1 MLALAAKLLQWN
13 VLRNWAQTLI
23 MVLAIFGSLSS
34 YVLLGTAL
42 TEMSGAV
49 AQVMRSDWPFD
60 LTVSGIFS
68 DEEQQSI
75 AELAGIYHLEVI
87 GSSNAYVLAHPQTVI
102 TLPEEGSRLIVELSA
117 GNLPT
122 DEREVALPGDLA
134 LQLQLEVGDQIE
146 LMANHRQAVAETYAV
161 SGILSTKSGVLKT
174 PLITESGLQRLL
186 PTGELT
192 RSLLIQLDGKADL
205 ERMASRIRR
214 GFPQLTVTI
223 DAAGYEQMQSDF
235 NMSDALVMGLRGLI
249 LIITAA
255 SLAVLFYISQR
266 SGSFQTG
273 VLRAIGVKK
282 PWLLLPALLQ
292 TLLIFA
298 IGFGLTALVLP
309 NVAMSLGL
317 LSSRAMLLTS
327 LRQDMGLYLLVGL
340 ISTLVVNLQ
349 FLGFSI
355 PRLLK
360 DAW

>member
-13 VLRNWAQTLI
+13 VLRNRAQTLI

-60 LTVSGIFS
+60 LTVSGIFT
-68 DEEQQSI
+68 DEEQQAIS
-75 AELAGIYHLEVI
+75 ELAGIQYLEVV
-87 GSSNAYVLAHPQTVI
+87 GSSDTFFLAQPQAVI
-102 TLPEEGSRLIVELSA
+102 TLPEPGSRLIVELSA
-117 GNLPT
+117 GYLPS
-122 DEREVALPGDLA
+122 DEQEVALPGELA
-134 LQLQLEVGDQIE
+134 LQLQLDVGDQID
-146 LMANHRQAVAETYAV
+146 LMANHRQATPAIYTI

-174 PLITESGLQRLL
+174 PLITASGLQRLSPL
-186 PTGELT
+186 EEVP

-214 GFPQLTVTI
+214 GYPQLTVTI
-223 DAAGYEQMQSDF
+223 DAEGYEQMQKDF
-235 NMSDALVMGLRGLI
+235 NMSDALVIGLRGLI

-292 TLLIFA
+292 TVLIFA
-298 IGFGLTALVLP
+298 IGFGLTALTLP
-309 NVAMSLGL
+309 RVSISLGL
-317 LSSRAMLLTS
+317 LSSRATLLNT
-327 LRQDMGLYLLVGL
+327 LYQDMGIYLLVGL
-340 ISTLVVNLQ
+340 ISTLTVNLQ